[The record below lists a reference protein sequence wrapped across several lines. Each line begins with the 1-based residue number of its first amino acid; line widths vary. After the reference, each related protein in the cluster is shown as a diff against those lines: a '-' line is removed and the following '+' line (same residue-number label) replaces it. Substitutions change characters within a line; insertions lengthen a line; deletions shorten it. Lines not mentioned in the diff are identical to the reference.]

1 MPLNSRC
8 MNAIRQ
14 IVSPQ
19 NGRIWIDVPKEFAQ
33 KRVEVVFWPVEEPD
47 EEDLGLPPSLNT
59 PENRQKVREKDIRYA
74 RLQAAMDAMAA
85 EAAANGLTEEI
96 LNEILNDP
104 E

>member
-33 KRVEVVFWPVEEPD
+33 KRFQVIVLPIEETD
-47 EEDLGLPPSLNT
+47 EPSL
-59 PENRQKVREKDIRYA
+59 
-74 RLQAAMDAMAA
+74 L
-85 EAAANGLTEEI
+85 LTEE
-96 LNEILNDP
+96 EILDRVKAIRMAYP
-104 E
+104 DL